1 MDAPCPDNLDL
12 AITSGA
18 IVALRK
24 RAAAIR
30 KRAASGVTVIDSPF
44 VVVKTSEAAL
54 RSRWPLSGASGD
66 LQAPRRLG
74 RGRDRSLDCGPHR
87 RAQPRVRLP

>member
-1 MDAPCPDNLDL
+1 MNAPRPDNLDL

-30 KRAASGVTVIDSPF
+30 KRAASGVTVIDLHSL
-44 VVVKTSEAAL
+44 S
-54 RSRWPLSGASGD
+54 SRRAKPPYVRDGRFP
-66 LQAPRRLG
+66 APVAISKRRVAWVEG
-74 RGRDRSLDCGPHR
+74 EIDRWIADR
-87 RAQPRVRLP
+87 IAAQPRVRLP

>member
-1 MDAPCPDNLDL
+1 MNAPRPDNLDL

-18 IVALRK
+18 NVALRK

-54 RSRWPLSGASGD
+54 RSR
-66 LQAPRRLG
+66 
-74 RGRDRSLDCGPHR
+74 
-87 RAQPRVRLP
+87 